1 MIDASKIVTRSCFRA
16 FRGSAKVRVWC
27 ACHQSSSIGSSNAR
41 EHDEP
46 VLRTRVAV
54 TFEDLFEGPALNDY
68 WTVAH
73 NLTHGSYEK
82 QLYIKDDVW
91 VENGNLVVR
100 TRKNRARSSNGTFY
114 DFTSGWI
121 EGSGKIFQQYG
132 RFEVN
137 ASLPS
142 ASAGRAGM
150 WPIAWPAA
158 WLMPE
163 PSTSKPPNVCWPVG
177 GEIDIMEAYSH
188 KRPGDRPRSD
198 AGTSTRSTCPTIGPR
213 VRGPGLRNGWYPP
226 RNDAPRS
233 SIGAPIRIWR
243 RVVANEIVVRRW
255 QATVFA
261 QGRGSRVAVR
271 AAVANVHDHQHRAE
285 QMGPA
290 LDGASPSTT
299 ASTVSFVSAASDAV
313 CKRC

>member
-1 MIDASKIVTRSCFRA
+1 MHASTTSLC
-16 FRGSAKVRVWC
+16 S
-27 ACHQSSSIGSSNAR
+27 
-41 EHDEP
+41 EP
-46 VLRTRVAV
+46 GWQV
-54 TFEDLFEGPALNDY
+54 TFEDLFEGPALNTSY

-198 AGTSTRSTCPTIGPR
+198 AGTLNSIYMSYHWAKECGKD
-213 VRGPGLRNGWYPP
+213 LWAARNGWYPP
-226 RNDAPRS
+226 RNDSTTLVDWSAYHTFGVEWSP
-233 SIGAPIRIWR
+233 
-243 RVVANEIVVRRW
+243 NEIVWYVDGKPRYSRRAGDPASLFVPQW
-255 QATVFA
+255 PMYMIINTALNRWA
-261 QGRGSRVAVR
+261 
-271 AAVANVHDHQHRAE
+271 D
-285 QMGPA
+285 PA
-290 LDGASPSTT
+290 LDKGLPVYYRVDRVT
-299 ASTVSFVSAASDAV
+299 F
-313 CKRC
+313 CERRQ